1 MFRRLER
8 WFQDEPMGI
17 IKTSK
22 YICLLTIINCA
33 WIFCTFSL
41 LDYWGVIPL
50 YTEETVP
57 TLISDIPFLL
67 MTLFFYALTEELVFR
82 FFPISVMSMDHKL
95 ARGFLITI
103 FIAVILVI
111 SPILV
116 LAQNLIILLAG
127 PLLILLLVLRD
138 RLKVILT
145 IVLMSSVLFA
155 FVHGPEWW
163 HLVFQGMGGLIFSIC
178 YLKCGGYNGF
188 ALKPLLASSV
198 THCLSNMILIM
209 GSAFF

>member
-1 MFRRLER
+1 MFRWLER
-8 WFQDEPMGI
+8 WFENEPIGP
-17 IKTSK
+17 IKTAL
-22 YICLLTIINCA
+22 YICLFTVINCV
-33 WIFCTFSL
+33 WVFCTFSL
-41 LDYWGVIPL
+41 LDYWGVMPS
-50 YTEETVP
+50 YTEQAVSIP
-57 TLISDIPFLL
+57 ISDVPFLL
-67 MTLFFYALTEELVFR
+67 ITLFYSALIEELVFR

-138 RLKVILT
+138 RLKVILA

-163 HLVFQGMGGLIFSIC
+163 YLVFQGMGGLIFSIC